1 MIIKFSRYQ
10 NMSHIPMDLVKLN
23 IIVRTMLGTIVMSIA
38 LVENVHYVL

>member
-1 MIIKFSRYQ
+1 
-10 NMSHIPMDLVKLN
+10 MDLVKLN